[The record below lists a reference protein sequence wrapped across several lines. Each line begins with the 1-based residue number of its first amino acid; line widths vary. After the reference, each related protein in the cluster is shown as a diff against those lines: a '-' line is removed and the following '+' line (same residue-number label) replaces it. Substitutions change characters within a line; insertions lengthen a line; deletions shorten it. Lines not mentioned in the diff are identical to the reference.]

1 MRDYKLRKKVANSYV
16 STSALTSTL
25 AGYAKSGTTVCAKLA
40 SDANLATT
48 VTKVNAMLDILKA
61 CNILKLS

>member
-16 STSALTSTL
+16 STSTLTSTL

-40 SDANLATT
+40 ADANAATI
-48 VTKVNAMLDILKA
+48 VTKVNALLDILA
-61 CNILKLS
+61 AQDVLKLS